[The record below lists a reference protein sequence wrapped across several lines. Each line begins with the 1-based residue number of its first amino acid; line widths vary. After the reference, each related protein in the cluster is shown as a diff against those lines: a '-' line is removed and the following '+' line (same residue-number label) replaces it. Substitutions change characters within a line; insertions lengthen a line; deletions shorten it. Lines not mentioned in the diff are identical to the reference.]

1 MTLGLEPVARSS
13 LSDAVFDQL
22 AQQILTERIEPGEP
36 LPPERELAKALGVN
50 RGAVREGLKRLAQA
64 GLIEQR
70 HGGGTTVLD
79 YRRHAGLELLTRLLV
94 SPAGEPDRAVARS
107 IMEMRAALA
116 PDIARLC
123 ATRASPALCAQLREL
138 VQDMRGAAG
147 QRAEQ
152 AEQGEQAGQAEQ
164 AEDLERLQLL
174 SLELW
179 DLLVQGS
186 QNIAYRLAFNTLR
199 HTYEQIR
206 GALVI
211 ALAEE
216 LRQVELCASLV
227 EAIASREPEAAHAH
241 ASAIVRRGSE
251 GILAALELLEQLD
264 AHAHNRPKGDL
275 T

>member
-22 AQQILTERIEPGEP
+22 AEQILSQRIEPGAP

-50 RGAVREGLKRLAQA
+50 RGAIREGLKRLAQA

-94 SPAGEPDRAVARS
+94 SPAGDPDRRVARS

-123 ATRASPALCAQLREL
+123 AVRAAPSLCALLREL
-138 VQDMRGAAG
+138 VLDMRHAAG
-147 QRAEQ
+147 ER
-152 AEQGEQAGQAEQ
+152 
-164 AEDLERLQLL
+164 EDLERLQVL

-186 QNIAYRLAFNTLR
+186 ENIAYRLAFNTLR
-199 HTYEQIR
+199 DTYEQIR

-211 ALAEE
+211 ALADE
-216 LRQVELCASLV
+216 LRQVELCAALV
-227 EAIASREPEAAHAH
+227 DAIEARDPQAAHAH
-241 ASAIVRRGSE
+241 ASAIVQRGSE
-251 GILAALELLEQLD
+251 GILAALDLLEQLD
-264 AHAHNRPKGDL
+264 AARPKPPKRDM